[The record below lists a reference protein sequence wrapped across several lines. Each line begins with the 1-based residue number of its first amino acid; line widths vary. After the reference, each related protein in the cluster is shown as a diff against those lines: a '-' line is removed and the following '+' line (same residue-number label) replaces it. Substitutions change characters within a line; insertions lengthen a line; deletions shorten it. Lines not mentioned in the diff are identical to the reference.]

1 MKLLKTSEI
10 SCTSVLNF
18 ILVARVFES
27 IVRWRIIFNNIFLD
41 GLVIFLFPIIELLA
55 IIYCAVKTN
64 RKIIMP
70 YGLVFILYHGY
81 MILVHLV
88 NGDFFIHGSSDFY
101 SLLLCLSCLIFF
113 DREEFL
119 NRIYVFCLS
128 LLYFS
133 IIISLL
139 SYIELAIKTN
149 SIFVPSGIR
158 FQGISDNPNM
168 IGNAVTYGFIFGFG
182 AFLLKPRKKLIWM
195 LLIIDALLTLKV
207 LIDSQCR
214 AAMLFLLLSVI
225 LFSIS
230 FFVVW
235 RRFLPKHISIAI
247 LLLICLIVILLII
260 TCLLFITS
268 NSFQSFILSTLRIP
282 HEPNDSLKDIFS
294 SVLSS
299 LQDATGRSKLR
310 EGAISIWKE
319 HPLFGVTTTYLK
331 ENMPIEV
338 SVSRGVHNSFL
349 QVLATLGLFGFIFF
363 CGMIGCCLY
372 FLVNIIV
379 KSKSLQIKSVS
390 LYLLSVLIAALINCT
405 YENWIYISISPMCTM
420 IYFLIVSGYQLKNIE
435 ANESKNS
442 YKVNS

>member
-1 MKLLKTSEI
+1 MKLLKTYEI

-18 ILVARVFES
+18 ILIARVFES
-27 IVRWRIIFNNIFLD
+27 IVRWKIIFNNIFLD
-41 GLVIFLFPIIELLA
+41 GLVIFLFPIIELFA
-55 IIYCAVKTN
+55 IIYCALKTN

-70 YGLVFILYHGY
+70 YGLTFILYHGY
-81 MILVHLV
+81 MIIVHIA

-149 SIFVPSGIR
+149 SIFVPTGIR

-182 AFLLKPRKKLIWM
+182 AFLLKPRKKLIWV

-214 AAMLFLLLSVI
+214 AAMLFLLISII

-230 FFVVW
+230 FFMVW
-235 RRFLPKHISIAI
+235 RRFLPKNISTAM
-247 LLLICLIVILLII
+247 LLLVCIIFILLII
-260 TCLLFITS
+260 TIVLFIAS
-268 NSFQSFILSTLRIP
+268 YSFQSFILFILRIP
-282 HEPNDSLKDIFS
+282 HEQNDSLGDIFS
-294 SVLSS
+294 SIMSS

-338 SVSRGVHNSFL
+338 SISRGVHNSFL
-349 QVLATLGLFGFIFF
+349 QVLATLGIFGFIFF
-363 CGMIGCCLY
+363 CGMIGYSLY
-372 FLVNIIV
+372 FLISLIA
-379 KSKSLQIKSVS
+379 KSKLLQIKSVS
-390 LYLLSVLIAALINCT
+390 LFLLSVLIAALINCT

-435 ANESKNS
+435 ENESDTIDKINS
-442 YKVNS
+442 